1 MLTNQD
7 VLVKCM
13 QVIANMQWNNTKLFD
28 RLPVKTRL
36 PKQDHVWVLA
46 LHKLWQF
53 FFGKTIKNRYCA
65 SMLLWK
71 WFTILLRNLSCQSSY
86 FQWKLTIGWFL
97 GWNKN
102 FQGLEQPHFLVL
114 QLCHLILYSL
124 LHPTFACLQATPGLE
139 IWQVCAAPGLGRL
152 STLGWWGQCKYH
164 TWRETYL

>member
-1 MLTNQD
+1 MYASDCKHAMKQHKAVRPLSSKDQIAKARSRVGPCYTMYTN
-7 VLVKCM
+7 
-13 QVIANMQWNNTKLFD
+13 FD
-28 RLPVKTRL
+28 SFSLA
-36 PKQDHVWVLA
+36 KQL
-46 LHKLWQF
+46 K
-53 FFGKTIKNRYCA
+53 
-65 SMLLWK
+65 MLLWK

-97 GWNKN
+97 GWNEN

-114 QLCHLILYSL
+114 QLCRLILYSL
-124 LHPTFACLQATPGLE
+124 LHPTFASLQATPGLE